1 MLRTCVEQLYEIFQY
16 IFFPSLLCYKE
27 FLKFGQNQLVPV
39 AKTRFPQELNDFRP
53 VALTSLVMKCLE
65 KVVKDEI
72 LQQSKDSLDPLQFAF
87 RQGRGVED
95 ANLTLLSYLLSHLER
110 PKTHARLLFIDLS
123 STFNTIKSHLMVE
136 KLISHSN
143 LDLNI
148 SGWIWLNFNVWEIV
162 CVHFMILWV

>member
-16 IFFPSLLCYKE
+16 IFSQSLMLQRVPEIWTKSII
-27 FLKFGQNQLVPV
+27 VPV
-39 AKTRFPQELNDFRP
+39 AKTKFPQELNDFRP

-87 RQGRGVED
+87 RQGRWVED
-95 ANLTLLSYLLSHLER
+95 ANLTLFNYLLSHLKR

-123 STFNTIKSHLMVE
+123 SAFNTIKSHLMVE